1 VVDDHGDFGVTGVLE
16 HGAGLL
22 DPTHQDHAQ
31 HVQQGVSGYGVRR
44 PSQHDVCLGFA
55 MTPVAQWLDLTN
67 VSLDGTP
74 WRFAKLLG
82 PLYES
87 LGVKG
92 HGA

>member
-1 VVDDHGDFGVTGVLE
+1 
-16 HGAGLL
+16 
-22 DPTHQDHAQ
+22 
-31 HVQQGVSGYGVRR
+31 
-44 PSQHDVCLGFA
+44 
-55 MTPVAQWLDLTN
+55 VAQWLDLTN